1 MVDSASGRQC
11 DSVITLAV
19 CDDHEMVREA
29 LAVVLGSFEDI
40 SVVGVAESSA
50 TLVDVVQGFDPD
62 VVLVDVR
69 LGQESGLDVA
79 RHAKAVSP
87 RLKVIMLTSF
97 AGDQVLVDASELGAV
112 AFLLKSGRPHEIADA
127 VRSVAA
133 GEVLIDGNE
142 VAAARRRL
150 SEAADGR

>member
-1 MVDSASGRQC
+1 M
-11 DSVITLAV
+11 ITLAV

-29 LAVVLGSFEDI
+29 LAAVLGSFEDI
-40 SVVGVAESSA
+40 AVVGVAESST
-50 TLVDVVQGFDPD
+50 TLENVVRRFDPD

-69 LGQESGLDVA
+69 LGQESGLDAA
-79 RHAKAVSP
+79 RQAKAVSP
-87 RLKVIMLTSF
+87 RLKVVMLTSF
-97 AGDQVLVDASELGAV
+97 AGDQVLVDASDLGAV

-133 GEVLIDGNE
+133 GAVLIDGDD

-150 SEAADGR
+150 AEGADGR